1 MDPAVAE
8 VWGKLECGSQ
18 GAEEG
23 WKGGSQGEG
32 CLSGVWVPGIA
43 GRGMDDPA
51 SCSEHLFHLTLS
63 CSLYKKLM
71 RVRKW
76 FS

>member
-43 GRGMDDPA
+43 G
-51 SCSEHLFHLTLS
+51 SEEGWRTWEPLCLPPHLGGAWMSPHLARS
-63 CSLYKKLM
+63 IS
-71 RVRKW
+71 
-76 FS
+76 SI

>member
-1 MDPAVAE
+1 MEGRQPRGGVPLRGVGSRDCRERGELEDP
-8 VWGKLECGSQ
+8 
-18 GAEEG
+18 GA
-23 WKGGSQGEG
+23 S
-32 CLSGVWVPGIA
+32 LPPPSP
-43 GRGMDDPA
+43 GRGMDVPA